1 MSILLTAGL
10 IIVLILIGI
19 YAFIDNRKN
28 NELIDIMMKN
38 INEEENIENHQNI
51 DINILYKSM

>member
-1 MSILLTAGL
+1 MSVLLTAGL

-51 DINILYKSM
+51 DINILNKSM

>member
-1 MSILLTAGL
+1 MSVLLTAGL

-38 INEEENIENHQNI
+38 INEEENSENHQNI
-51 DINILYKSM
+51 DINILNKSM